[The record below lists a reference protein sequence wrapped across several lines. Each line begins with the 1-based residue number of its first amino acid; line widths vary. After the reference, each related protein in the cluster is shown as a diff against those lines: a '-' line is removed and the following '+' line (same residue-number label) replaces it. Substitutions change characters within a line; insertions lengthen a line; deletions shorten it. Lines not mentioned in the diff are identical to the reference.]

1 MKVKKLIPIIASTM
15 ATIAALGVTTKV
27 AASDFPAKP
36 VKIIVPFAPGGT
48 TDIVGRLIADKLSQ
62 SLGQPFIV
70 ENRAGAGGAIGTD
83 AIAKA
88 PADGYVLGISTLSS
102 LAVNPA
108 CNPKLSYDP
117 LKDFSYIT
125 NVAGVPNVVTV
136 NPNKIPAKNF
146 DDMLRLIKSNPG
158 KYTYATSGA
167 CGIGHMMGELF
178 QESTKSSLNH
188 IPYRGAGPA
197 LTDVLGGQVDMMF
210 DNLPSSVPHIQG
222 GKLKA
227 IAIAAP
233 KRVALFPDVPT
244 FAEVGHPLVN
254 EQASYGLIGPANLP
268 AEVVKKLNDAIVKML
283 SQSDVKAKLDSQG
296 ASGIGNAPAE
306 FRKQIETEYVKM
318 KNIVKT
324 KNINFMD

>member
-1 MKVKKLIPIIASTM
+1 MQAKKMIKQIG
-15 ATIAALGVTTKV
+15 AALGVSFLCS
-27 AASDFPAKP
+27 AFSLANASDYPAKP
-36 VKIIVPFAPGGT
+36 VKIIVPFAPGGA
-48 TDIVGRLIADKLSQ
+48 TDIIGRLLADKLSQ

-88 PADGYVLGISTLSS
+88 APDGYTLGISTVSS

-117 LKDFSYIT
+117 TKDFSYVT

-136 NPNKIPAKNF
+136 NPSKIPAKDFNE
-146 DDMLRLIKSNPG
+146 MLKMIKGAPG

-178 QESTKSSLNH
+178 EESTKTALVH

-210 DNLPSSVPHIQG
+210 DNMPSSVPHIQG
-222 GKLKA
+222 GKLKLMA
-227 IAIAAP
+227 VAAP

-244 FAEVGHPLVN
+244 FTELGHPSVN

-268 AEVVKKLNDAIVKML
+268 ADVMKKLFDGITKML
-283 SQSDVKAKLDSQG
+283 AQPDVKTKLDSLG
-296 ASGIGNAPAE
+296 ATGIGNSSAD
-306 FRKQIETEYVKM
+306 FRKQMEGELTKM
-318 KNIVKT
+318 KHIVKT
-324 KNINFMD
+324 KNIKFTD